1 MWRHHDDTLQNA
13 ALVLAMSRSWISD
26 REPFHHDLH
35 FRQIIQLTDLIHGF
49 CYHARKSIE
58 MAEGFRPGILDAA
71 KKQKIHYQIT
81 RLQLGDI
88 ERRTIHF
95 TEQPFWW
102 VICRLIHSREALV
115 IESAET
121 VLVNER
127 RGRTRSILRPVAFA
141 FRSDLDGPDQ
151 LHYVHTESLVSAFL
165 LKISWMVEEATE
177 KHVFG
182 TAKT

>member
-1 MWRHHDDTLQNA
+1 LWRHHDSALQAA

-35 FRQIIQLTDLIHGF
+35 FRQIIQLTDLIHNF

-58 MAEGFRPGILDAA
+58 MAEEFRPGTLDAA

-81 RLQLGDI
+81 SLELDDTEKTVIQ
-88 ERRTIHF
+88 F

-115 IESAET
+115 TETSET
-121 VLVNER
+121 VVAHER
-127 RGRTRSILRPVAFA
+127 TGRTRTILRPVAFA
-141 FRSDLDGPDQ
+141 FRSDLDQPDQ

-165 LKISWMVEEATE
+165 YEVSRMIEEATE
-177 KHVFG
+177 THVHG
-182 TAKT
+182 DDKT